1 MSTAFTNGASSLMKL
16 PDCSNLCNIGF
27 NHNRINHEVD
37 CNSMLMDEVSTSVLT
52 VEKIPLNDDSMDGYI
67 AKATINRPNKLNALN
82 AEVMD
87 SLKNF
92 CAWVESNKSVRCVII
107 AGAKPLPAEEG
118 NRPKPNAFV
127 AGADISEFV
136 GMDSSA
142 TKIKFTDNAVEA
154 LWGLTKPTIAMVDG
168 FALGGGCEVACSC
181 DIRIASDRAK
191 FGTPEINLGLIPGY
205 GATQRLAKLI
215 GYGKTLEMVM
225 TGEMIN
231 AQEAKSIGLVNHVCT
246 PEELEAVTLDMANK
260 IASKS
265 VFTLAAAKRTIRASL
280 NNTLDQ
286 GVAIEAEEFANLFDS
301 KDKEEGVKAFMERS
315 KPKWQDM

>member
-1 MSTAFTNGASSLMKL
+1 MTLGGC
-16 PDCSNLCNIGF
+16 PIVCNIGL
-27 NHNRINHEVD
+27 NHNRINLQGGCSGND
-37 CNSMLMDEVSTSVLT
+37 MDAPISDVLSI
-52 VEKIPLNDDSMDGYI
+52 EKIAVNDEETGRYI
-67 AKATINRPNKLNALN
+67 ALATINRPNKLNALN

-92 CAWVESNKSVRCVII
+92 CAWVESNNSVRCVII

-118 NRPKPNAFV
+118 KRPKPNAFV

-136 GMDSSA
+136 GMDSVA
-142 TKIKFTDNAVEA
+142 TKIKFTNNAVEA

-168 FALGGGCEVACSC
+168 FALAGGCEVACSC
-181 DIRIASDRAK
+181 DIRIASERAK

-225 TGEMIN
+225 TGEMVD
-231 AQEAKSIGLVNHVCT
+231 AHEAKSIGLVNHVCS
-246 PEELEAVTLDMANK
+246 PDELDDFTLDMANK

-265 VFTLAAAKRTIRASL
+265 VFTLAAAKRTIKASL
-280 NNTLDQ
+280 NNTLDE
-286 GVAIEAEEFANLFDS
+286 GVAIEADEFANLFDS

>member
-1 MSTAFTNGASSLMKL
+1 
-16 PDCSNLCNIGF
+16 
-27 NHNRINHEVD
+27 
-37 CNSMLMDEVSTSVLT
+37 MLMDEVSTSVLT

-118 NRPKPNAFV
+118 KRPKPNAFV

-136 GMDSSA
+136 GMDSAA

-231 AQEAKSIGLVNHVCT
+231 AQEAKSIGLVNHVCA